1 MLLAILIKDCGER
14 NGEDATSTIRVY
26 MKDCLTSTAAA
37 QKLLF
42 CRVLS
47 HNQGCFLGAG
57 S

>member
-42 CRVLS
+42 CRVLP